1 MVGETLGSYR
11 IVGKIGEGG
20 MGAVYQAEHA
30 LIGRR
35 AAIKVLLPELSSR
48 ADVVR
53 RFFNEARAIANL
65 NHPAIIDIF
74 DFGFHSDGSGYIVME
89 LLEGESLGARLKRVG
104 HLEGAV
110 AVRLT
115 RQIAAAMSM
124 AHNHGVIHRDLKP
137 DNLFLVPDRTGAP
150 GEVIK
155 ILDFGV
161 AKLASA
167 GSADGGPGVTS
178 TGTVLGTP
186 LYMAPEQC
194 RGAGLVDARADIY
207 ALGCVAY
214 HMLCGQPPFIYDFP
228 GELIAAHLLETPRAL
243 RTLNPSVTPAV
254 EEVILRTLAKRPEDR
269 PQSMQELLE
278 QLERATTAPN
288 PTRDRRT
295 ILFGAQEPP
304 APHEAA
310 PVLAAPVAPR
320 PPTPVPA
327 THTMVLPEEEPA
339 FDEPSARSA
348 PVARVTVPRADTTLG
363 RNLGELAG
371 APTRPSRR
379 YLVTGAVALATVGL
393 GVVLLSG
400 RSARSPSPVSQP
412 SQPSE
417 ERQPAATVAAEPEAP
432 APAAPVA
439 APPVAAVVPP
449 PVDPGPPTPEPEPSA
464 RRAASS
470 PTTAQ
475 PASVTFKIEGAREEI
490 TVKVDGKSVPGNA
503 PIRLPRDGA
512 IHTVRVS
519 SAHFAPETFSKRADG
534 NRTFHLK
541 NELRLLTAPGN

>member
-1 MVGETLGSYR
+1 
-11 IVGKIGEGG
+11 

-89 LLEGESLGARLKRVG
+89 LLEGESLGARLKRIG

-167 GSADGGPGVTS
+167 GSPDGGPGVTS

-243 RTLNPSVTPAV
+243 RTLNPSVAPAV
-254 EEVILRTLAKRPEDR
+254 EEVVLRTLAKRPEDR
-269 PQSMQELLE
+269 PQSMQELME

-295 ILFGAQEPP
+295 ILFGAPEPA
-304 APHEAA
+304 APHVVA
-310 PVLAAPVAPR
+310 PVLAAPVA
-320 PPTPVPA
+320 PTPVPA
-327 THTMVLPEEEPA
+327 THTMVLPEQEPP
-339 FDEPSARSA
+339 FDERPARSA
-348 PVARVTVPRADTTLG
+348 AVARVSVPRADTTLG

-371 APTRPSRR
+371 APARPSRR

-393 GVVLLSG
+393 GVVLLSS
-400 RSARSPSPVSQP
+400 RSAKSPSQSAESSHSAESSQP
-412 SQPSE
+412 SQ
-417 ERQPAATVAAEPEAP
+417 ERQLAATVTA

-439 APPVAAVVPP
+439 PPPVAAPSLEAVAPP
-449 PVDPGPPTPEPEPSA
+449 PIVPGSPSRPSPSPEPSA
-464 RRAASS
+464 GRAGS
-470 PTTAQ
+470 PPATAQ

-490 TVKVDGKSVPGNA
+490 TVKVDGKSVAANA

-519 SAHFAPETFSKRADG
+519 SAHFAPETFSRRADG

>member
-11 IVGKIGEGG
+11 IIGKIGEGG

-104 HLEGAV
+104 HLDGPV

-167 GSADGGPGVTS
+167 GSTDGGPGVTS

-254 EEVILRTLAKRPEDR
+254 EEVVLRTLAKRPEDR

-278 QLERATTAPN
+278 QLDRATTAPN
-288 PTRDRRT
+288 PVRDRRT
-295 ILFGAQEPP
+295 ILFGAQERAMPHPATPVIAAPTP
-304 APHEAA
+304 APFSA
-310 PVLAAPVAPR
+310 
-320 PPTPVPA
+320 PTPVPA

-339 FDEPSARSA
+339 YDEPPAPRS

-363 RNLGELAG
+363 RNLGEIAS
-371 APTRPSRR
+371 APARPSRR

-400 RSARSPSPVSQP
+400 RSAKSPSQA
-412 SQPSE
+412 SE
-417 ERQPAATVAAEPEAP
+417 ETQPAATVAP
-432 APAAPVA
+432 APAAPVT
-439 APPVAAVVPP
+439 PEPVAAAPVEAVAPP
-449 PVDPGPPTPEPEPSA
+449 PVVPTPSPAPSA
-464 RRAASS
+464 GRAGSS

-490 TVKVDGKSVPGNA
+490 AVKVDGKSVPANA